1 MEIITA
7 ISGFLWGYPVVI
19 ILFLTSMYLTFKLK
33 FIQFRYPIYIFK
45 QTIGQI
51 GKKTKGAGTVTPFQT
66 LTTALSSTIGAANIV
81 GVPVAIMFG
90 GPGAV
95 FWMWVIAILGMSLKF
110 GELTLGVH
118 YREKN
123 AVGEYVGGPTYYMKN
138 GIKWPLIGKI
148 LAGWY
153 AIFLI
158 IELIPSIMV
167 QSNSVA
173 STIEDSFSLSPLIT
187 GIVVAFFVGLVVFGG
202 IKRIGKVSSIL
213 VPFMALLYIIAG
225 LVVIFMN
232 ASEIPAAF
240 ALIFTEAF
248 NPTAALGGGAGAVLA
263 ETIRWGFARGI
274 YSNEAGLGTS
284 PIAHAAA
291 KTDHPIRQ
299 ALWGIIEVLIDTLII
314 CTVTGLVVIISGVWK
329 HEDAADSGIREAL
342 TARAFGEAFG
352 PIGNSMVSVAL
363 VLFVFSTITVVVF
376 YGARQAEYL
385 FGLWAGTVMKTVYVI
400 SIVVGAIGGAT
411 TLWAFLDITL
421 FMILVPNI
429 IAIVLM
435 TPKILELKDEYFNSE
450 HYYKKDVREER
461 ELKK

>member
-1 MEIITA
+1 MEFISA
-7 ISGFLWGYPVVI
+7 ISAFLWGWPVVL
-19 ILFLTSMYLTFKLK
+19 ILFATSLYLTFKLR
-33 FIQFRYPIYIFK
+33 FFQFRYPVHIFK
-45 QTIGQI
+45 QTIGKI
-51 GKKTKGAGTVTPFQT
+51 GKKTKGDGTVTPFQT

-81 GVPVAIMFG
+81 GVPVAIMLG

-110 GELTLGVH
+110 GEITLGVH

-123 AVGEYVGGPTYYMKN
+123 AAGEYVGGPTYYMKN
-138 GIKWPLIGKI
+138 GIKWPLVGKI
-148 LAGWY
+148 LAAWY

-173 STIEDSFSLSPLIT
+173 STIEDTFTLNPMIT

-202 IKRIGKVSSIL
+202 IKRIGAVSSIF
-213 VPFMALLYIIAG
+213 VPVMAMLYVLAG
-225 LVVIFMN
+225 LIVILMN
-232 ASEIPAAF
+232 FSEIPAAF

-248 NPTAALGGGAGAVLA
+248 NPSAALGGGAGAVLA

-284 PIAHAAA
+284 PIAHSAA
-291 KTDHPIRQ
+291 KTDHPVRQ
-299 ALWGIIEVLIDTLII
+299 ALWGVIEVLVDTLII

-329 HEDAADSGIREAL
+329 HEDAAEGSVREAL
-342 TARAFGEAFG
+342 TARAFGEVFG
-352 PIGNSMVSVAL
+352 PIGSTMVSLAL

-400 SIVVGAIGGAT
+400 SIVIGAIGGAT
-411 TLWAFLDITL
+411 TLWTFLDITL
-421 FMILVPNI
+421 FMILLPNI
-429 IAIVLM
+429 IAIILM
-435 TPKILELKDEYFNSE
+435 SPKILELKNEYFKSE
-450 HYYKKDVREER
+450 HYYKKDIKEE
-461 ELKK
+461 KGIK